1 MRHFFLSLAAA
12 SAALLCGIGTAHA
25 VPAKPGL
32 IQVTQS
38 DGTQLTVRLVG
49 DERRHYMLSSDGY
62 TLTGGPDG
70 DLYYAE
76 LSASGKLIP
85 TKVKARPVN
94 ALTADEKAVVS
105 RLGKELKPTYVKPM
119 VMPAPQQTQA
129 PVLPAAGKPAPPRR
143 ITSAQTTGRLKS
155 LIILVESSD
164 KKFASASAQQD
175 FRNLLMQDGYSVN
188 GATGS
193 AWNYYQDNSN
203 RLFDPEFVVVGPYK
217 ASKTSAYYAGS
228 EGSDNVPELIVEACR
243 LADNDVNFTDFAD
256 NGVIRDVFVFYAGRG
271 QADSGDTQSIWP
283 HRWDVRVNSK
293 YLDVRFDGVQLQGY
307 ACGAELNGGYQMTA
321 IGTFCHEFGHV
332 LGWPDFYDTD
342 YSASGGTAP
351 ALESFSLMCS
361 GSYNNNSRTPP
372 SVNILERWMV
382 GWAEPEEVTENG
394 LYTLA
399 PVSEN
404 KGYLV
409 QTPTTNDYFLL
420 ENRDTRNNKWD
431 QPLNSAAACRGL
443 LVYHVDYTSRYV
455 PQWSYNTL
463 NNNPAHECMKL
474 VRSVPGR
481 SSYDVPQK
489 TFFPGAN
496 NITSLSPETNADYIS
511 WNSGKPSV
519 SFSDIKLDGS
529 QVRLSVKSKANLKA
543 EVSARQYDA
552 LLTWEGDPAAEWEIT
567 WKSAGIQRSETVT
580 GCNAFHI
587 TGLSPATEYALSIAQ
602 VSDTVDSSKDLIFN
616 TEPTYTYKSVRIC
629 VPDEGYTHDT
639 PVMLSLLD
647 YRGKIGRIDWYIDNR
662 KTENTYTTLAAGE
675 HTIMAGRH
683 RRRRGVAAVYRQIH
697 HRQIASA
704 MKHLKYLLLICL
716 AAAAACSKDKT
727 EDPTLKAQ
735 RTALQETQTV
745 GIYRSGEA
753 LRLFD
758 KAKQQLFVDP
768 TTLTFRIQD
777 DAGLKFVSLQLE
789 SMPSEGQKVRG
800 TFTDNT
806 GLNIGGIEDFVLL
819 KSDKQHY
826 WFWSDQTR
834 VGFVFPR
841 IGM

>member
-351 ALESFSLMCS
+351 A
-361 GSYNNNSRTPP
+361 G
-372 SVNILERWMV
+372 
-382 GWAEPEEVTENG
+382 G
-394 LYTLA
+394 L
-399 PVSEN
+399 P
-404 KGYLV
+404 LV
-409 QTPTTNDYFLL
+409 
-420 ENRDTRNNKWD
+420 
-431 QPLNSAAACRGL
+431 
-443 LVYHVDYTSRYV
+443 
-455 PQWSYNTL
+455 
-463 NNNPAHECMKL
+463 
-474 VRSVPGR
+474 
-481 SSYDVPQK
+481 
-489 TFFPGAN
+489 
-496 NITSLSPETNADYIS
+496 
-511 WNSGKPSV
+511 
-519 SFSDIKLDGS
+519 
-529 QVRLSVKSKANLKA
+529 
-543 EVSARQYDA
+543 
-552 LLTWEGDPAAEWEIT
+552 
-567 WKSAGIQRSETVT
+567 
-580 GCNAFHI
+580 
-587 TGLSPATEYALSIAQ
+587 
-602 VSDTVDSSKDLIFN
+602 
-616 TEPTYTYKSVRIC
+616 
-629 VPDEGYTHDT
+629 
-639 PVMLSLLD
+639 
-647 YRGKIGRIDWYIDNR
+647 
-662 KTENTYTTLAAGE
+662 
-675 HTIMAGRH
+675 
-683 RRRRGVAAVYRQIH
+683 
-697 HRQIASA
+697 
-704 MKHLKYLLLICL
+704 
-716 AAAAACSKDKT
+716 
-727 EDPTLKAQ
+727 
-735 RTALQETQTV
+735 
-745 GIYRSGEA
+745 
-753 LRLFD
+753 
-758 KAKQQLFVDP
+758 
-768 TTLTFRIQD
+768 
-777 DAGLKFVSLQLE
+777 
-789 SMPSEGQKVRG
+789 
-800 TFTDNT
+800 
-806 GLNIGGIEDFVLL
+806 
-819 KSDKQHY
+819 
-826 WFWSDQTR
+826 
-834 VGFVFPR
+834 
-841 IGM
+841 

>member
-12 SAALLCGIGTAHA
+12 SAALLCSIGTAHA

-49 DERRHYMLSSDGY
+49 DERRHYMLSPEGY

-76 LSASGKLIP
+76 LSASGKLVP

-94 ALTADEKAVVS
+94 ALTADERAVVS

-119 VMPAPQQTQA
+119 NMPAPQQTQA

-529 QVRLSVKSKANLKA
+529 QVRLSVKTKANLKA

-675 HTIMAGRH
+675 HTIMA
-683 RRRRGVAAVYRQIH
+683 VVTDAEEESQQYIV
-697 HRQIASA
+697 
-704 MKHLKYLLLICL
+704 KYI
-716 AAAAACSKDKT
+716 
-727 EDPTLKAQ
+727 
-735 RTALQETQTV
+735 TV
-745 GIYRSGEA
+745 
-753 LRLFD
+753 
-758 KAKQQLFVDP
+758 K
-768 TTLTFRIQD
+768 
-777 DAGLKFVSLQLE
+777 
-789 SMPSEGQKVRG
+789 
-800 TFTDNT
+800 
-806 GLNIGGIEDFVLL
+806 
-819 KSDKQHY
+819 
-826 WFWSDQTR
+826 
-834 VGFVFPR
+834 
-841 IGM
+841 

>member
-443 LVYHVDYTSRYV
+443 LVYHVDYTSRYA

-511 WNSGKPSV
+511 WNSRQTFRFVQRYKTRRFAGPAVGQDQGQSQGRGQRQTVRRPADMGGRSGRRVGDHMEIGRHTAFGDRNGMQCLPHNGSV
-519 SFSDIKLDGS
+519 
-529 QVRLSVKSKANLKA
+529 
-543 EVSARQYDA
+543 AR
-552 LLTWEGDPAAEWEIT
+552 
-567 WKSAGIQRSETVT
+567 
-580 GCNAFHI
+580 H
-587 TGLSPATEYALSIAQ
+587 
-602 VSDTVDSSKDLIFN
+602 
-616 TEPTYTYKSVRIC
+616 RIC
-629 VPDEGYTHDT
+629 TLHRTGVRHGGQQQRPDLQYGAD
-639 PVMLSLLD
+639 L
-647 YRGKIGRIDWYIDNR
+647 
-662 KTENTYTTLAAGE
+662 
-675 HTIMAGRH
+675 
-683 RRRRGVAAVYRQIH
+683 
-697 HRQIASA
+697 
-704 MKHLKYLLLICL
+704 HL
-716 AAAAACSKDKT
+716 
-727 EDPTLKAQ
+727 
-735 RTALQETQTV
+735 
-745 GIYRSGEA
+745 
-753 LRLFD
+753 
-758 KAKQQLFVDP
+758 
-768 TTLTFRIQD
+768 
-777 DAGLKFVSLQLE
+777 
-789 SMPSEGQKVRG
+789 
-800 TFTDNT
+800 
-806 GLNIGGIEDFVLL
+806 
-819 KSDKQHY
+819 
-826 WFWSDQTR
+826 
-834 VGFVFPR
+834 
-841 IGM
+841 

>member
-361 GSYNNNSRTPP
+361 GSYNNNDTGLDGVDSIQMGYHVLNDTEDNDTAYYDYDSYSMDDTRVAAPVFFKWVDAVEVKKISDSERIFLAKIP
-372 SVNILERWMV
+372 RKALKGKDGVNIEYGFNKNGDVIYSSQYNVILDKKKGLNEV
-382 GWAEPEEVTENG
+382 ELSYYAGADGVDEPE
-394 LYTLA
+394 
-399 PVSEN
+399 
-404 KGYLV
+404 
-409 QTPTTNDYFLL
+409 
-420 ENRDTRNNKWD
+420 
-431 QPLNSAAACRGL
+431 
-443 LVYHVDYTSRYV
+443 
-455 PQWSYNTL
+455 YNI
-463 NNNPAHECMKL
+463 
-474 VRSVPGR
+474 
-481 SSYDVPQK
+481 Y
-489 TFFPGAN
+489 
-496 NITSLSPETNADYIS
+496 
-511 WNSGKPSV
+511 GK
-519 SFSDIKLDGS
+519 
-529 QVRLSVKSKANLKA
+529 
-543 EVSARQYDA
+543 
-552 LLTWEGDPAAEWEIT
+552 
-567 WKSAGIQRSETVT
+567 
-580 GCNAFHI
+580 
-587 TGLSPATEYALSIAQ
+587 
-602 VSDTVDSSKDLIFN
+602 
-616 TEPTYTYKSVRIC
+616 
-629 VPDEGYTHDT
+629 
-639 PVMLSLLD
+639 
-647 YRGKIGRIDWYIDNR
+647 
-662 KTENTYTTLAAGE
+662 
-675 HTIMAGRH
+675 
-683 RRRRGVAAVYRQIH
+683 
-697 HRQIASA
+697 
-704 MKHLKYLLLICL
+704 
-716 AAAAACSKDKT
+716 
-727 EDPTLKAQ
+727 
-735 RTALQETQTV
+735 
-745 GIYRSGEA
+745 
-753 LRLFD
+753 
-758 KAKQQLFVDP
+758 
-768 TTLTFRIQD
+768 
-777 DAGLKFVSLQLE
+777 
-789 SMPSEGQKVRG
+789 
-800 TFTDNT
+800 
-806 GLNIGGIEDFVLL
+806 
-819 KSDKQHY
+819 
-826 WFWSDQTR
+826 
-834 VGFVFPR
+834 
-841 IGM
+841 

>member
-529 QVRLSVKSKANLKA
+529 QVRLSVKTKANLKA

-616 TEPTYTYKSVRIC
+616 MEPTYTYKSVRIC

-639 PVMLSLLD
+639 PVMLRSARLPRQDRPDRLVHRQPED
-647 YRGKIGRIDWYIDNR
+647 RKHLHDSRGRRTHHHGR
-662 KTENTYTTLAAGE
+662 
-675 HTIMAGRH
+675 RH

-697 HRQIASA
+697 HRQITSA

-735 RTALQETQTV
+735 RTALQETQAV

-758 KAKQQLFVDP
+758 KAQQQLFVDP

>member
-129 PVLPAAGKPAPPRR
+129 PVLPAAGKPAP
-143 ITSAQTTGRLKS
+143 SAAHHLGPNHRPAQIADYLGGVLRQEIRLGIGAAGFPQPAHAGRLQRQRRDGQRMELLS
-155 LIILVESSD
+155 GQL
-164 KKFASASAQQD
+164 QQTV
-175 FRNLLMQDGYSVN
+175 RSRIRRG
-188 GATGS
+188 GS
-193 AWNYYQDNSN
+193 
-203 RLFDPEFVVVGPYK
+203 YK

-529 QVRLSVKSKANLKA
+529 QVRLSVKTKANLKA

-675 HTIMAGRH
+675 HTIMA
-683 RRRRGVAAVYRQIH
+683 VVTDAEEESQQYIV
-697 HRQIASA
+697 
-704 MKHLKYLLLICL
+704 KYI
-716 AAAAACSKDKT
+716 
-727 EDPTLKAQ
+727 
-735 RTALQETQTV
+735 TV
-745 GIYRSGEA
+745 
-753 LRLFD
+753 
-758 KAKQQLFVDP
+758 K
-768 TTLTFRIQD
+768 
-777 DAGLKFVSLQLE
+777 
-789 SMPSEGQKVRG
+789 
-800 TFTDNT
+800 
-806 GLNIGGIEDFVLL
+806 
-819 KSDKQHY
+819 
-826 WFWSDQTR
+826 
-834 VGFVFPR
+834 
-841 IGM
+841 

>member
-228 EGSDNVPELIVEACR
+228 DGSENVAELIVEACR

-271 QADSGDTQSIWP
+271 QADSGDTQTIWP

-342 YSASGGTAP
+342 DSASGGTTQ

-443 LVYHVDYTSRYV
+443 LVYHVDYTSRYA

-474 VRSVPGR
+474 VRSGSGPVVLRRSPEDVLPRREQHHVALARNQRGLYFMEQRQTFRFVQRYKTRRFAGPAVGQDQGQSQGRGQRQTVRRPADMGGR
-481 SSYDVPQK
+481 SGRRV
-489 TFFPGAN
+489 
-496 NITSLSPETNADYIS
+496 
-511 WNSGKPSV
+511 
-519 SFSDIKLDGS
+519 
-529 QVRLSVKSKANLKA
+529 
-543 EVSARQYDA
+543 
-552 LLTWEGDPAAEWEIT
+552 GDHME
-567 WKSAGIQRSETVT
+567 
-580 GCNAFHI
+580 
-587 TGLSPATEYALSIAQ
+587 
-602 VSDTVDSSKDLIFN
+602 
-616 TEPTYTYKSVRIC
+616 
-629 VPDEGYTHDT
+629 
-639 PVMLSLLD
+639 
-647 YRGKIGRIDWYIDNR
+647 IGR
-662 KTENTYTTLAAGE
+662 
-675 HTIMAGRH
+675 HTAFGDRNGMQRLPHNGSVARH
-683 RRRRGVAAVYRQIH
+683 RIRTL
-697 HRQIASA
+697 HRTGIRHGGQQQRHGLQYGADL
-704 MKHLKYLLLICL
+704 HL
-716 AAAAACSKDKT
+716 
-727 EDPTLKAQ
+727 
-735 RTALQETQTV
+735 
-745 GIYRSGEA
+745 
-753 LRLFD
+753 
-758 KAKQQLFVDP
+758 
-768 TTLTFRIQD
+768 
-777 DAGLKFVSLQLE
+777 
-789 SMPSEGQKVRG
+789 
-800 TFTDNT
+800 
-806 GLNIGGIEDFVLL
+806 
-819 KSDKQHY
+819 
-826 WFWSDQTR
+826 
-834 VGFVFPR
+834 
-841 IGM
+841 

>member
-496 NITSLSPETNADYIS
+496 NITSLSPETNPEDR
-511 WNSGKPSV
+511 KH
-519 SFSDIKLDGS
+519 L
-529 QVRLSVKSKANLKA
+529 
-543 EVSARQYDA
+543 
-552 LLTWEGDPAAEWEIT
+552 
-567 WKSAGIQRSETVT
+567 
-580 GCNAFHI
+580 H
-587 TGLSPATEYALSIAQ
+587 
-602 VSDTVDSSKDLIFN
+602 DS
-616 TEPTYTYKSVRIC
+616 R
-629 VPDEGYTHDT
+629 GRRTHHH
-639 PVMLSLLD
+639 
-647 YRGKIGRIDWYIDNR
+647 GR
-662 KTENTYTTLAAGE
+662 
-675 HTIMAGRH
+675 RH

>member
-529 QVRLSVKSKANLKA
+529 QVRLSVKTKANLKA

-662 KTENTYTTLAAGE
+662 KTENSRGRRTHHHGR
-675 HTIMAGRH
+675 RH

>member
-49 DERRHYMLSSDGY
+49 DERRHYMLSPEGY

-76 LSASGKLIP
+76 LSASGKLVP

-94 ALTADEKAVVS
+94 ALTADERAVVS

-119 VMPAPQQTQA
+119 NMPAPQQTQA

-228 EGSDNVPELIVEACR
+228 DGSENVAELIVEACR

-271 QADSGDTQSIWP
+271 QADSGDTQTIWP
-283 HRWDVRVNSK
+283 HRWDVRYGGFNV
-293 YLDVRFDGVQLQGY
+293 YLDGVQLQGY

-382 GWAEPEEVTENG
+382 GWAEPDEVTENG

-443 LVYHVDYTSRYV
+443 LVYH
-455 PQWSYNTL
+455 
-463 NNNPAHECMKL
+463 
-474 VRSVPGR
+474 
-481 SSYDVPQK
+481 
-489 TFFPGAN
+489 
-496 NITSLSPETNADYIS
+496 IS
-511 WNSGKPSV
+511 WHSGKPSV

-529 QVRLSVKSKANLKA
+529 QVRLSVKTKANLKA

-587 TGLSPATEYALSIAQ
+587 VDYTSRYAPQWSYNTLNNNPAHECMKLVRSVPGRSSYDVPEKTFFPGANNITSLSPETNADYTGLSPATEYALSIAQ

-675 HTIMAGRH
+675 HTIMA
-683 RRRRGVAAVYRQIH
+683 VVTDAEEESQQYIV
-697 HRQIASA
+697 
-704 MKHLKYLLLICL
+704 KYI
-716 AAAAACSKDKT
+716 
-727 EDPTLKAQ
+727 
-735 RTALQETQTV
+735 TV
-745 GIYRSGEA
+745 
-753 LRLFD
+753 
-758 KAKQQLFVDP
+758 K
-768 TTLTFRIQD
+768 
-777 DAGLKFVSLQLE
+777 
-789 SMPSEGQKVRG
+789 
-800 TFTDNT
+800 
-806 GLNIGGIEDFVLL
+806 
-819 KSDKQHY
+819 
-826 WFWSDQTR
+826 
-834 VGFVFPR
+834 
-841 IGM
+841 

>member
-271 QADSGDTQSIWP
+271 QADSGDTQTIWP
-283 HRWDVRVNSK
+283 HRWDVRYGGFNV
-293 YLDVRFDGVQLQGY
+293 YLDGVQLQGY

-443 LVYHVDYTSRYV
+443 LCWYTMSI
-455 PQWSYNTL
+455 T
-463 NNNPAHECMKL
+463 PA
-474 VRSVPGR
+474 
-481 SSYDVPQK
+481 
-489 TFFPGAN
+489 
-496 NITSLSPETNADYIS
+496 
-511 WNSGKPSV
+511 
-519 SFSDIKLDGS
+519 
-529 QVRLSVKSKANLKA
+529 
-543 EVSARQYDA
+543 
-552 LLTWEGDPAAEWEIT
+552 
-567 WKSAGIQRSETVT
+567 
-580 GCNAFHI
+580 
-587 TGLSPATEYALSIAQ
+587 
-602 VSDTVDSSKDLIFN
+602 
-616 TEPTYTYKSVRIC
+616 
-629 VPDEGYTHDT
+629 DT
-639 PVMLSLLD
+639 P
-647 YRGKIGRIDWYIDNR
+647 
-662 KTENTYTTLAAGE
+662 
-675 HTIMAGRH
+675 
-683 RRRRGVAAVYRQIH
+683 
-697 HRQIASA
+697 
-704 MKHLKYLLLICL
+704 
-716 AAAAACSKDKT
+716 
-727 EDPTLKAQ
+727 
-735 RTALQETQTV
+735 
-745 GIYRSGEA
+745 RSG
-753 LRLFD
+753 
-758 KAKQQLFVDP
+758 P
-768 TTLTFRIQD
+768 TIRSTTIRPTN
-777 DAGLKFVSLQLE
+777 V
-789 SMPSEGQKVRG
+789 
-800 TFTDNT
+800 
-806 GLNIGGIEDFVLL
+806 
-819 KSDKQHY
+819 
-826 WFWSDQTR
+826 
-834 VGFVFPR
+834 
-841 IGM
+841 

>member
-1 MRHFFLSLAAA
+1 
-12 SAALLCGIGTAHA
+12 
-25 VPAKPGL
+25 
-32 IQVTQS
+32 
-38 DGTQLTVRLVG
+38 
-49 DERRHYMLSSDGY
+49 
-62 TLTGGPDG
+62 
-70 DLYYAE
+70 
-76 LSASGKLIP
+76 
-85 TKVKARPVN
+85 
-94 ALTADEKAVVS
+94 
-105 RLGKELKPTYVKPM
+105 
-119 VMPAPQQTQA
+119 
-129 PVLPAAGKPAPPRR
+129 
-143 ITSAQTTGRLKS
+143 
-155 LIILVESSD
+155 
-164 KKFASASAQQD
+164 
-175 FRNLLMQDGYSVN
+175 
-188 GATGS
+188 
-193 AWNYYQDNSN
+193 
-203 RLFDPEFVVVGPYK
+203 
-217 ASKTSAYYAGS
+217 
-228 EGSDNVPELIVEACR
+228 
-243 LADNDVNFTDFAD
+243 
-256 NGVIRDVFVFYAGRG
+256 
-271 QADSGDTQSIWP
+271 
-283 HRWDVRVNSK
+283 
-293 YLDVRFDGVQLQGY
+293 
-307 ACGAELNGGYQMTA
+307 
-321 IGTFCHEFGHV
+321 
-332 LGWPDFYDTD
+332 
-342 YSASGGTAP
+342 
-351 ALESFSLMCS
+351 MCS

-443 LVYHVDYTSRYV
+443 LVYHVDYTSRYA

-529 QVRLSVKSKANLKA
+529 QVRLSVKTKANLKA
-543 EVSARQYDA
+543 EVSAKQYDA

-567 WKSAGIQRSETVT
+567 WKSAGTQRSETVT

-602 VSDTVDSSKDLIFN
+602 VSDTVDSSKDMVFN

-675 HTIMAGRH
+675 HTIMA
-683 RRRRGVAAVYRQIH
+683 VVTDAEEESQQYIV
-697 HRQIASA
+697 
-704 MKHLKYLLLICL
+704 KYI
-716 AAAAACSKDKT
+716 
-727 EDPTLKAQ
+727 
-735 RTALQETQTV
+735 TV
-745 GIYRSGEA
+745 
-753 LRLFD
+753 
-758 KAKQQLFVDP
+758 K
-768 TTLTFRIQD
+768 
-777 DAGLKFVSLQLE
+777 
-789 SMPSEGQKVRG
+789 
-800 TFTDNT
+800 
-806 GLNIGGIEDFVLL
+806 
-819 KSDKQHY
+819 
-826 WFWSDQTR
+826 
-834 VGFVFPR
+834 
-841 IGM
+841 

>member
-49 DERRHYMLSSDGY
+49 DERRHYMLSPEGY

-76 LSASGKLIP
+76 LSASGKLVP

-94 ALTADEKAVVS
+94 ALTADERAVVS

-119 VMPAPQQTQA
+119 NMPAPQQTQA

-228 EGSDNVPELIVEACR
+228 DGSENVAELIVEACR

-271 QADSGDTQSIWP
+271 QADSGDTQTIWP
-283 HRWDVRVNSK
+283 HRWDVRYGGFNV
-293 YLDVRFDGVQLQGY
+293 YLDGVQLQGY

-351 ALESFSLMCS
+351 ALENFSLMCS

-382 GWAEPEEVTENG
+382 GWAEPDEVTENG

-443 LVYHVDYTSRYV
+443 LVYHVDYTSRYA

-481 SSYDVPQK
+481 SSYDVPEK

-529 QVRLSVKSKANLKA
+529 QVRLSVKTKANLKA

-567 WKSAGIQRSETVT
+567 WKSAGIHRNGMQCLPHN
-580 GCNAFHI
+580 G
-587 TGLSPATEYALSIAQ
+587 
-602 VSDTVDSSKDLIFN
+602 
-616 TEPTYTYKSVRIC
+616 SVARHRIC
-629 VPDEGYTHDT
+629 TLHRTGVRHGGQQQRPDLQYGAD
-639 PVMLSLLD
+639 L
-647 YRGKIGRIDWYIDNR
+647 
-662 KTENTYTTLAAGE
+662 
-675 HTIMAGRH
+675 
-683 RRRRGVAAVYRQIH
+683 
-697 HRQIASA
+697 
-704 MKHLKYLLLICL
+704 HL
-716 AAAAACSKDKT
+716 
-727 EDPTLKAQ
+727 
-735 RTALQETQTV
+735 
-745 GIYRSGEA
+745 
-753 LRLFD
+753 
-758 KAKQQLFVDP
+758 
-768 TTLTFRIQD
+768 
-777 DAGLKFVSLQLE
+777 
-789 SMPSEGQKVRG
+789 
-800 TFTDNT
+800 
-806 GLNIGGIEDFVLL
+806 
-819 KSDKQHY
+819 
-826 WFWSDQTR
+826 
-834 VGFVFPR
+834 
-841 IGM
+841 

>member
-443 LVYHVDYTSRYV
+443 LVYHVDYTSRYA

-489 TFFPGAN
+489 TFPRREQHHVALARNQRGLYFMEQRQTFRFVQRYKTRRFAGPAVGQDQGQSQGRGQRQAVRR
-496 NITSLSPETNADYIS
+496 PADMGGRSDRRVGDHMEIGRHTAFGDRNGMQRLPHY
-511 WNSGKPSV
+511 GSV
-519 SFSDIKLDGS
+519 
-529 QVRLSVKSKANLKA
+529 
-543 EVSARQYDA
+543 AR
-552 LLTWEGDPAAEWEIT
+552 
-567 WKSAGIQRSETVT
+567 
-580 GCNAFHI
+580 H
-587 TGLSPATEYALSIAQ
+587 
-602 VSDTVDSSKDLIFN
+602 
-616 TEPTYTYKSVRIC
+616 RIC
-629 VPDEGYTHDT
+629 TLHRTGVRHGGQQQRPDLQYGAD
-639 PVMLSLLD
+639 L
-647 YRGKIGRIDWYIDNR
+647 
-662 KTENTYTTLAAGE
+662 
-675 HTIMAGRH
+675 
-683 RRRRGVAAVYRQIH
+683 
-697 HRQIASA
+697 
-704 MKHLKYLLLICL
+704 HL
-716 AAAAACSKDKT
+716 
-727 EDPTLKAQ
+727 
-735 RTALQETQTV
+735 
-745 GIYRSGEA
+745 
-753 LRLFD
+753 
-758 KAKQQLFVDP
+758 
-768 TTLTFRIQD
+768 
-777 DAGLKFVSLQLE
+777 
-789 SMPSEGQKVRG
+789 
-800 TFTDNT
+800 
-806 GLNIGGIEDFVLL
+806 
-819 KSDKQHY
+819 
-826 WFWSDQTR
+826 
-834 VGFVFPR
+834 
-841 IGM
+841 

>member
-529 QVRLSVKSKANLKA
+529 QVRLSVKTKANLKA

-647 YRGKIGRIDWYIDNR
+647 YRGDRPDRLVHRQPEDRKHLHDSRGRR
-662 KTENTYTTLAAGE
+662 THHHGR
-675 HTIMAGRH
+675 RH

-735 RTALQETQTV
+735 RTALQETQAV

-758 KAKQQLFVDP
+758 KAQQQLFVDP

>member
-529 QVRLSVKSKANLKA
+529 QVRLSVKTKANLKA

-552 LLTWEGDPAAEWEIT
+552 RIAHRQFILESNGPRLAFRSIFQQRRLVGVDQQRALADISVEV
-567 WKSAGIQRSETVT
+567 GIIGIERDLVTVRRSLDF
-580 GCNAFHI
+580 G
-587 TGLSPATEYALSIAQ
+587 IAQ
-602 VSDTVDSSKDLIFN
+602 QLPFQQCI
-616 TEPTYTYKSVRIC
+616 
-629 VPDEGYTHDT
+629 
-639 PVMLSLLD
+639 
-647 YRGKIGRIDWYIDNR
+647 
-662 KTENTYTTLAAGE
+662 
-675 HTIMAGRH
+675 
-683 RRRRGVAAVYRQIH
+683 
-697 HRQIASA
+697 
-704 MKHLKYLLLICL
+704 
-716 AAAAACSKDKT
+716 AAADRHFV
-727 EDPTLKAQ
+727 DRFL
-735 RTALQETQTV
+735 
-745 GIYRSGEA
+745 
-753 LRLFD
+753 
-758 KAKQQLFVDP
+758 LFV
-768 TTLTFRIQD
+768 
-777 DAGLKFVSLQLE
+777 GLGHQHRKPQAEVGLLHRHDILVHGTGVDVKPRLYGLQFL
-789 SMPSEGQKVRG
+789 
-800 TFTDNT
+800 
-806 GLNIGGIEDFVLL
+806 
-819 KSDKQHY
+819 
-826 WFWSDQTR
+826 
-834 VGFVFPR
+834 VGVVFLHTPAKNQR
-841 IGM
+841 HSHGRYK